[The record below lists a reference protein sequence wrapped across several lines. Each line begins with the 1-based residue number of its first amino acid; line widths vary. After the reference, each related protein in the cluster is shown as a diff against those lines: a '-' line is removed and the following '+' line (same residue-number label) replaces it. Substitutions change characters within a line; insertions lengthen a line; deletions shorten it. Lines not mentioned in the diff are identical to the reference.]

1 MGKRAQYVKRGTV
14 TAQGYLTAP
23 TASEWSLG
31 TPGSGDIVATRSS
44 ALPAGADRW
53 GVMAIQS
60 SNNVPVPVN
69 VSTSTTV
76 TVTPLNPVT
85 AYRAVAAWFSTAS
98 NRQVSDWS
106 SPKTFTT
113 LT

>member
-1 MGKRAQYVKRGTV
+1 MGKHAQYLKRGT
-14 TAQGYLTAP
+14 AGGQGYLTAP
-23 TASEWSLG
+23 LATDWTLA
-31 TPGSGDIVATRSS
+31 TPGSNDIVAT
-44 ALPAGADRW
+44 LTVPIPAGADRW
-53 GVMAIQS
+53 GVMAIRI

-69 VSTSTTV
+69 VSTGSSV
-76 TVTPLNPVT
+76 TVTPLVVVT

-106 SPKTFTT
+106 APKTFTT